1 MHNILVGGCMG
12 RLFKIIVCLSL
23 LVGFYVEHVHSEEGP
38 LQTSALGLYVSLAG
52 NATGTMGPGV
62 GILLSWKERPL
73 LGLTWSLSDKK
84 QTVGAFGD
92 LRVADGSIEQTPLR
106 YYLGGGGYGGMT
118 FNEEDVDITIG
129 ARVPVGLYFLPGR
142 HWELFFQLVP
152 MLEVLPELGLRLG
165 ADLGFKYRF

>member
-1 MHNILVGGCMG
+1 MRRFV
-12 RLFKIIVCLSL
+12 KIIVCLSL
-23 LVGFYVEHVHSEEGP
+23 LEGLYVPNAQSDEGP

-73 LGLTWSLSDKK
+73 LGLTWSLLDKK
-84 QTVGAFGD
+84 QTLAAFAD
-92 LRVADGSIEQTPLR
+92 WRVLDGSIEQTPLE
-106 YYLGGGGYGGMT
+106 YYLGGGGYGGVT
-118 FNEEDVDITIG
+118 FNDVDVDITLG
-129 ARVPVGLYFLPGR
+129 ARAPVGLYFLAAR

-152 MLEVLPELGLRLG
+152 LLEVLPELGLRLG

>member
-1 MHNILVGGCMG
+1 M
-12 RLFKIIVCLSL
+12 RRSFKIILCLSL
-23 LVGFYVEHVHSEEGP
+23 LVGFYGENVRCDEGP
-38 LQTSALGLYVSLAG
+38 LQTSALGVYVSLAG

-73 LGLTWSLSDKK
+73 LGLTWSLLDRK
-84 QTVGAFGD
+84 QTLGAFGD
-92 LRVADGSIEQTPLR
+92 WRVADGSIEQTPLR
-106 YYLGGGGYGGMT
+106 YYLGGGGYGGIT
-118 FNEEDVDITIG
+118 FNEGDVDVALG
-129 ARVPVGLYFLPGR
+129 ARVPAGLSFLPAR